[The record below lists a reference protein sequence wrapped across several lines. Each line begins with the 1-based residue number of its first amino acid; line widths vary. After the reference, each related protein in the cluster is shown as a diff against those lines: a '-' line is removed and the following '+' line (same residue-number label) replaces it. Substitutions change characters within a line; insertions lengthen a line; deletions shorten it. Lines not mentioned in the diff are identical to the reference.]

1 VSARHKGDIRTAT
14 LIGYLAIPIWST
26 LAILTTRSG
35 EIPPFQLVG
44 MAFTTAFIY
53 GIFVIWRKGLGMDE
67 LRKVPWRA
75 WVLGVG
81 GLFGYHFLYFLAFR
95 LAPPVEVN
103 LLNYLWPLLIVFF
116 SVWILR
122 QRLTLRHIVGVLL
135 GILGAGVLITHGKQV
150 VIQVGFID
158 GYLAAFGAAVIW
170 AGYSVLNR
178 QFVQVPTE
186 MVGICCGVTALLA
199 YGGHLIFE
207 QSISP
212 QGTQWLIVAAMGIGP
227 VGSAF
232 YFWDYGVKRGD
243 LRALGAGAYIIPF
256 LSTGLLIV
264 FGEGALTTQLMVA
277 GTMIV
282 LGAIVA
288 GWDVLR
294 VSTN

>member
-1 VSARHKGDIRTAT
+1 MRDREKGDIRAAT

-35 EIPPFQLVG
+35 GIPPFQLVG
-44 MAFTTAFIY
+44 MAFTMAFIT
-53 GIFVIWRKGLGMDE
+53 GIFVIWRKGLGMDA
-67 LRKVPWRA
+67 LRQVPRPA

-103 LLNYLWPLLIVFF
+103 LLNYLWPLLIVLF
-116 SVWILR
+116 SAWILG
-122 QRLTLRHIVGVLL
+122 QRLSLRHIVGVLL
-135 GILGAGVLITHGKQV
+135 GIFGAGALITQGKQLE
-150 VIQVGFID
+150 IQAGFIG
-158 GYLAAFGAAVIW
+158 GYLAALGAAVIW

-178 QFVQVPTE
+178 RFVQVPTE
-186 MVGICCGVTALLA
+186 MVGVCCGVTALLA
-199 YGGHLIFE
+199 YGGHLMFE
-207 QSISP
+207 QTIAP

-243 LRALGAGAYIIPF
+243 LRALGAGAYMIPF
-256 LSTGLLIV
+256 LSTGLLIA
-264 FGEGALTTQLMVA
+264 FGEGTLSVQLVVA
-277 GTMIV
+277 GMTIV

-288 GWDVLR
+288 GGDVIR
-294 VSTN
+294 TNTN